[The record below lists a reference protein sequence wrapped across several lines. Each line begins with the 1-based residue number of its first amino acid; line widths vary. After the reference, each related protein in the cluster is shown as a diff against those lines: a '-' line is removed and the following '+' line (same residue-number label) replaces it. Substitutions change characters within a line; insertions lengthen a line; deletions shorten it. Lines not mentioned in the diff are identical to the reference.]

1 MNRITKIAAATLLV
15 ACASFA
21 QEGPKFGAYL
31 GAGLSG
37 FNGED
42 TDEIDAGLGWAAGG
56 AMVMPL
62 APNIDLAAN
71 LLLSGRNS
79 SWSMGGGG
87 YTAAELLAEM
97 GMTAE
102 QAEAAGIDVN
112 ALLAQ
117 ANEGVSSGSA
127 DMSEMGLDVPVMVR
141 YNLGEIFVQAGPQ
154 IGFNISSKTE
164 DEDNDNR
171 AALEYGLTGGA
182 GYKVTEQISVDARYY
197 YGLSTIDDEGDF
209 KANPYY
215 VMVGGTYLF

>member
-21 QEGPKFGAYL
+21 QEGPKFGAYI

-37 FNGED
+37 FNGD
-42 TDEIDAGLGWAAGG
+42 DADEIDAALGWAAGG

-71 LLLSGRNS
+71 LLLSGRTATAS
-79 SWSMGGGG
+79 LGGGG
-87 YTAAELLAEM
+87 YTAADVLDDM

-102 QAEAAGIDVN
+102 QAEAAGLDVN
-112 ALLAQ
+112 AMVADY
-117 ANEGVSSGSA
+117 NSGTG
-127 DMSEMGLDVPVMVR
+127 DMDISEMGIDVPVMAR
-141 YNLGEIFVQAGPQ
+141 YNIGQIFVQAGPQ
-154 IGFNISSKTE
+154 IGFNISSKFD

-182 GYKVTEQISVDARYY
+182 GYKVSEQISVDARYY
-197 YGLSTIDDEGDF
+197 YGLSTIDDEGDL
-209 KANPYY
+209 KANPFY
-215 VMVGGTYLF
+215 VLVGGTYLF

>member
-21 QEGPKFGAYL
+21 QEGPKFGAYI

-42 TDEIDAGLGWAAGG
+42 ADEIDAALGWAAGG

-71 LLLSGRNS
+71 LLLSGRNTTWNYGGS
-79 SWSMGGGG
+79 S
-87 YTAAELLAEM
+87 YTAADLLDEM

-117 ANEGVSSGSA
+117 ANASAGSASA
-127 DMSEMGLDVPVMVR
+127 DMSEMGIDVPVMAR
-141 YNLGEIFVQAGPQ
+141 YNMGPMFVQAGPQ

-164 DEDNDNR
+164 DEDNDER

-182 GYKVTEQISVDARYY
+182 GYKVSEQISVDARYY

-209 KANPYY
+209 KFNPYY
-215 VMVGGTYLF
+215 VLVGGTYMF